1 MIHLSVCQFSWKGA
15 GLGLGSHGL
24 VIAFDVKDSSGGL
37 ADGRPWSFGTAACS
51 CRCRRQRN
59 DGGGFWQ
66 ERERESERARERNG
80 EMDALR
86 KQASRFKE
94 QVAKQQQVRIPRPIL
109 PFHYLAAVLFFLL
122 RACSVE
128 PGWIEGIG
136 VE

>member
-1 MIHLSVCQFSWKGA
+1 VFVPVPPSKKRRLRLLAV
-15 GLGLGSHGL
+15 
-24 VIAFDVKDSSGGL
+24 GG
-37 ADGRPWSFGTAACS
+37 
-51 CRCRRQRN
+51 
-59 DGGGFWQ
+59 
-66 ERERESERARERNG
+66 RERERARERNG